1 VRPDSDSRLVRGL
14 RDFSTIS
21 SLFSAGV
28 GISALLGWAFRIG
41 ALRSWIPGTQR
52 VPFTPAICFI
62 LLGLALWILGHEG
75 GTAVAPR
82 LRLVAK
88 IACCVVILAGL
99 LSLAEYAFGWSSGLE
114 ALLRHL
120 SPQAEAGAPH
130 AGLIPFV
137 PSLNMILLA
146 SALLILD
153 RRTRRGYWH
162 AQIPAALAGI
172 AGVFALLAFNAG
184 NYFPGANLPVAGG
197 VNFVVLAAG
206 IISSRPEWAIGGML
220 TRSSTG
226 ARWLRRT
233 VPVALLIL
241 LLFGWVLA
249 TPLLTTEHFSLIEAS
264 VIALVACLLV
274 VGLIVWGAILLERSE
289 WQRDRAQAALNLK
302 AEQLEVL
309 LDEYEDMPVDTS
321 SRVWSRAGVVIGI
334 VLVVLGF
341 CGCWRTMHEA
351 AGADDWVAHTEQ
363 VTTAIGVTLVH
374 AVDAE
379 VGARSFAAT
388 GDVQFL
394 EPLQRAEHSL
404 PGDLDTLASLTADN
418 PRQGVLV
425 ALLRTQIA
433 ARIQAAEET
442 IALRRQTGRT
452 PPPAWLLE
460 GKRRM
465 DAARATITAMQT
477 DEARLLL
484 ERRNTVAAER
494 ARFDVILL
502 VSAIAGVAMLLFAG
516 SITTR
521 EINRGV
527 KMRHQIQ
534 AMNATLEARVEQRTA
549 ELTSSE
555 ERLQLFIDHA
565 PAALAMFDR
574 EMRYLHVSR
583 RWLDDYGLLDQDLSG
598 VSHYDLFPERPE
610 RWKEAHRH
618 GLAGEVVRANDDRL
632 DLSDGSVQWLN
643 WEVRPWYDAAG
654 NVGGILVF
662 REDVTARRQAEQD
675 LRLSEERL
683 RALVNASSDV
693 VYRMNSDWSEMQ
705 QLDGRGFIADTTAP
719 SREWL
724 QSYIHP
730 DDQALVAQAIQHAVR
745 TKSVFEQEHRVRQAD
760 GSVGWTFSRAVP
772 RLDANGEILE
782 WIGMASDVTRR
793 KDAEAALREHRARL
807 DAALASMTDSVCIT
821 DREGRLVLFNEGFR
835 VYYRFGTR
843 DECFTTFSDL
853 PAVLEMFVGDD
864 CIPVPPEAW
873 VIPRALRGETATD
886 TECTLRRKNTG
897 ETWVGSYSF
906 APIRDEQGA
915 INGAVIVARDI
926 TQKKAIEREIRKLNT
941 ELEQRVEQRTAELQA
956 AVKELEDFNYSVSH
970 DLRAPLRHIGGF
982 SKILIEDFGTELPD
996 GARHYLDRIQ
1006 DSARRMGLLVDDL
1019 LNLGRVGRQGLRLE
1033 VTGLRSIVEEV
1044 IADLEPECANRVVNW
1059 KVGPLPFLD
1068 CDPGLMKQVIQNL
1081 LSNSLKFTRP
1091 RSLAVIEVGQQVN
1104 NGATTIYVRDNG
1116 VGFSMKYADKL
1127 FGVFQRLH
1135 RQEDFE
1141 GTGVGLATAQRIVQK
1156 HGGRIWA
1163 DAELDKGCTFY
1174 FTLAA
1179 GEEKPMPAELEVA
1192 GRDL

>member
-1 VRPDSDSRLVRGL
+1 
-14 RDFSTIS
+14 
-21 SLFSAGV
+21 
-28 GISALLGWAFRIG
+28 
-41 ALRSWIPGTQR
+41 
-52 VPFTPAICFI
+52 
-62 LLGLALWILGHEG
+62 
-75 GTAVAPR
+75 
-82 LRLVAK
+82 
-88 IACCVVILAGL
+88 
-99 LSLAEYAFGWSSGLE
+99 
-114 ALLRHL
+114 
-120 SPQAEAGAPH
+120 
-130 AGLIPFV
+130 
-137 PSLNMILLA
+137 
-146 SALLILD
+146 
-153 RRTRRGYWH
+153 
-162 AQIPAALAGI
+162 
-172 AGVFALLAFNAG
+172 
-184 NYFPGANLPVAGG
+184 
-197 VNFVVLAAG
+197 
-206 IISSRPEWAIGGML
+206 
-220 TRSSTG
+220 
-226 ARWLRRT
+226 
-233 VPVALLIL
+233 
-241 LLFGWVLA
+241 
-249 TPLLTTEHFSLIEAS
+249 
-264 VIALVACLLV
+264 
-274 VGLIVWGAILLERSE
+274 
-289 WQRDRAQAALNLK
+289 
-302 AEQLEVL
+302 
-309 LDEYEDMPVDTS
+309 
-321 SRVWSRAGVVIGI
+321 
-334 VLVVLGF
+334 
-341 CGCWRTMHEA
+341 
-351 AGADDWVAHTEQ
+351 
-363 VTTAIGVTLVH
+363 
-374 AVDAE
+374 
-379 VGARSFAAT
+379 
-388 GDVQFL
+388 
-394 EPLQRAEHSL
+394 
-404 PGDLDTLASLTADN
+404 
-418 PRQGVLV
+418 
-425 ALLRTQIA
+425 
-433 ARIQAAEET
+433 
-442 IALRRQTGRT
+442 
-452 PPPAWLLE
+452 
-460 GKRRM
+460 
-465 DAARATITAMQT
+465 
-477 DEARLLL
+477 
-484 ERRNTVAAER
+484 
-494 ARFDVILL
+494 
-502 VSAIAGVAMLLFAG
+502 
-516 SITTR
+516 
-521 EINRGV
+521 
-527 KMRHQIQ
+527 
-534 AMNATLEARVEQRTA
+534 
-549 ELTSSE
+549 
-555 ERLQLFIDHA
+555 
-565 PAALAMFDR
+565 
-574 EMRYLHVSR
+574 
-583 RWLDDYGLLDQDLSG
+583 
-598 VSHYDLFPERPE
+598 
-610 RWKEAHRH
+610 
-618 GLAGEVVRANDDRL
+618 VVRANDDRL